1 MVWIAVAAG
10 LMLMPSAG
18 ARADE
23 AATQP
28 SGDGSP
34 AAAQGDQVL
43 KTSRPGVF
51 EEFHMRDADLRGV
64 LELLSRQG
72 RVNIVATRDVT
83 GKVAAVD
90 LYNVTF
96 EEALKAVLRATGY
109 VSYRENG
116 SVYVTTPKQ
125 LAEIEKAK
133 KKLEIRTFRLAYVT
147 ATDAK
152 TLITPALSSDGSA
165 VITPAA
171 AVGVPSSKV
180 DAGGNQYAADDVLV
194 VRDYKEHL
202 EAIARIIDEVD
213 VRPDQVLIEA
223 TILRVSLEE
232 DNALGFDFNALSG
245 VNFDTLSST
254 TNGLQNL
261 TTGSSV
267 ATSALNESQATFRTD
282 LNAGL
287 DPGGLT
293 IGFISNSVGFFIRAM
308 ESVSDLT
315 ILANPKLLVINKQ
328 RGEVMVGNRDGYLT
342 TTVTETTATQTVEFL
357 ETGTRL
363 VVRPYIGRDGFIRME
378 LHPEDSS
385 GGVEQVGTS
394 VLPTE
399 STTEVTSN
407 VMVRDGHTIVIGGLF
422 RERTDTGRNQVPFF
436 GNIPYLGA
444 LARQTSDDT
453 TREEVIILVT
463 PHIVNQAADEAV
475 SAQIKDDVERFR
487 LGQRKGMA
495 WWGRDRLAQSFM
507 RWARQELA
515 AGDREKALWN
525 VDMALS
531 MQPRM
536 EEAIRLKERL
546 VEQAYWQDETRMSSV
561 RYVIERM
568 IMQDL
573 GKPFQPVVPPERP
586 RDPSELPEDVR
597 GRFGVQGLIEPPL
610 PPGGV
615 RLTDLV
621 EDENLP
627 VQAPVETP
635 VAEAPATAAPVIE
648 ATEEVVPTT
657 EAPVEEAPVKEAPV
671 SDAVEKG
678 RVQPAPPEDE
688 KALGHLSKGE

>member
-1 MVWIAVAAG
+1 MRLLRRPTFLGMVSVAVAVGA
-10 LMLMPSAG
+10 LVVSPPA
-18 ARADE
+18 ARADDAIVA
-23 AATQP
+23 AATTQP
-28 SGDGSP
+28 AGEQPDKI
-34 AAAQGDQVL
+34 L

-72 RVNIVATRDVT
+72 RVNIVATRDVK
-83 GKVAAVD
+83 GNVAAVD

-96 EEALKAVLRATGY
+96 EEALTAVLRATGY

-116 SVYVTTPKQ
+116 SVYVCTPKQ
-125 LAEIEKAK
+125 LAEIEKAM
-133 KKLEIRTFRLAYVT
+133 KKLEVRTFRLAYIT

-171 AVGVPSSKV
+171 AIGVASSKV

-194 VRDYKEHL
+194 VRDYQEHV
-202 EAIARIIDEVD
+202 EAIALIIEEVD

-245 VNFDTLSST
+245 VDFQTLGST
-254 TNGLQNL
+254 SNGLQSV
-261 TTGSSV
+261 TTGTLP
-267 ATSALNESQATFRTD
+267 AAQLNNTQATFRTD
-282 LNAGL
+282 FNSAIE
-287 DPGGLT
+287 GGGMT
-293 IGFISNSVGFFIRAM
+293 IGFVSNNISFFIRAM

-315 ILANPKLLVINKQ
+315 ILANPKLLVVNKQ

-363 VVRPYIGRDGFIRME
+363 VVRPYIGRDGFIRLE

-385 GGVEQVGTS
+385 GSVEQVGTS

-422 RERTDTGRNQVPFF
+422 RERTTNNRNQVPLL
-436 GNIPYLGA
+436 GNVPYMGA
-444 LARQTSDDT
+444 LFRQTSDDT
-453 TREEVIILVT
+453 TREEVIILIT
-463 PHIVNQAADEAV
+463 PHIIQQAVDEAV
-475 SAQIKDDVERFR
+475 AQQIKNDVERFR

-507 RWARQELA
+507 RRAREELA

-536 EEAIRLKERL
+536 EEGIRLKERL
-546 VEQAYWQDETRMSSV
+546 MEQAYWADESRISSV

-568 IMQDL
+568 MMQEL
-573 GKPFQPVVPPERP
+573 GKPFQRVVPTEKP
-586 RDPSELPEDVR
+586 RDPADLPEDVR
-597 GRFGVQGLIEPPL
+597 ERFGLQGLIEPPL
-610 PPGGV
+610 PPGGM
-615 RLTDLV
+615 RLTDLTH
-621 EDENLP
+621 EP
-627 VQAPVETP
+627 VADGQVGPAPVEDS
-635 VAEAPATAAPVIE
+635 A
-648 ATEEVVPTT
+648 
-657 EAPVEEAPVKEAPV
+657 
-671 SDAVEKG
+671 SDGGPHE
-678 RVQPAPPEDE
+678 
-688 KALGHLSKGE
+688 